1 MNTTATSNAPL
12 LQVRDLAPKFGNA
25 ASAPA
30 ITFDVPR
37 GQLFGIV
44 GPSGSGKSTTV
55 RMLAGIVAPA
65 SGCATGFNGLD
76 LVRDA
81 ERWRQRT
88 GYVSRRAP
96 LYLDLTVRENLQF
109 FGSIHRLP
117 AEVLRDRV
125 ADAAEQLQIVP
136 FLDST
141 TSTLSIAQR
150 QRAALAAAVLHA
162 PELLLLDEPTAG
174 LDARARR
181 MLWQSIDTIAASR
194 GTTVVVTTR
203 DMDDAAECH
212 RLALL
217 VNGTLI
223 ADEQPPTL
231 GAAAAASN

>member
-1 MNTTATSNAPL
+1 MTFFATSETPL
-12 LQVRDLAPKFGNA
+12 LQVRDLTPKYDHA
-25 ASAPA
+25 ANAPA

-55 RMLAGIVAPA
+55 KLLAGLVPPA

-81 ERWRQRT
+81 ERWKQRT

-117 AEVLRDRV
+117 ADVLRDRI
-125 ADAAEQLQIVP
+125 ADAAEQLQIAP
-136 FLDST
+136 FLDNT
-141 TSTLSIAQR
+141 TSTLSLAQR
-150 QRAALAAAVLHA
+150 QRAAFAASTLHA

-181 MLWQSIDTIAASR
+181 MLWQSIDAIAASR

-203 DMDDAAECH
+203 DMEDAAECH

-223 ADEQPPTL
+223 AEEQPPTRE
-231 GAAAAASN
+231 AA